1 MLRAMTYSIVAREAE
16 SGYLGVAVQSHY
28 FSVGSIVTWAESGVG
43 AVATQSIANPDYGP
57 RGLALMRDGR
67 DAAAAL
73 AALVA
78 EDAGREVRQ
87 VAMIDARGSVAA
99 HTGDHCIAAAGHL
112 IGDGFSVQA
121 NMMVGDSVVPA
132 MYAGYVGA
140 GGDLADRMLAALD
153 AAQAAGGDV
162 RGQQS
167 AAMLIVRGA
176 RSERPWR
183 DVVLELRVEDHPR
196 PLDELRRLLD
206 MKRAYASVDAGDEA
220 LGAGDVERAMSHYQQ
235 ALDLAPDNE
244 ELQFWAAVSLFKQAR
259 ETEATDLFRRAF
271 AKHPQLADLVPR
283 VVHLGLVRA
292 EDVERIVSLRP

>member
-1 MLRAMTYSIVAREAE
+1 MTYSIVAREAE

-28 FSVGSIVTWAESGVG
+28 FSVGSIVTWAESGAG

-67 DAAAAL
+67 GAAEVL
-73 AALVA
+73 ATLVA

-87 VAMIDARGSVAA
+87 VAMIDARGGVAA

-121 NMMVGDSVVPA
+121 NMMVDDSVVPA
-132 MYAGYVGA
+132 MYAGYARA

-167 AAMLIVRGA
+167 AAMLIVRDA

-183 DVVLELRVEDHPR
+183 DVLLELRVEDHPR